1 MLVLENP
8 EEFTNF
14 VVKEGLVYFVS
25 EGVEVVAIP
34 NIRVNGQGIRE
45 LLIQQGHST
54 LAHLSTEKTVTY
66 LREQVWWKSMV
77 GNIDKFCRSCHT
89 CAVSKLLSRKPHGN
103 LCCH

>member
-34 NIRVNGQGIRE
+34 DVKVNGQGVRE
-45 LLIQQGHST
+45 LLI
-54 LAHLSTEKTVTY
+54 
-66 LREQVWWKSMV
+66 
-77 GNIDKFCRSCHT
+77 
-89 CAVSKLLSRKPHGN
+89 
-103 LCCH
+103 